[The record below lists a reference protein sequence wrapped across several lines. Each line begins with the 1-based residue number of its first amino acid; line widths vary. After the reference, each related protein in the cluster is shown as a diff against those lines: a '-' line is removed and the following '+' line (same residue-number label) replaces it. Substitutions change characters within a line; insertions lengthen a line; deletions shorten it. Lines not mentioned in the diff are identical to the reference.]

1 MHVMYTSQTLSFH
14 SYMNVCDFVDYFKNR
29 NRNEDPWNWSNT
41 PNYFWI
47 KKSRGLSVVVLVLLC
62 SIVHTIST
70 SNHTYCIYLEEK
82 LKRSTVLISLAHQI
96 VNQMCLQSRKQYKI
110 QDRTITATA
119 SCKSPHVSSVRSY
132 QWVLNGTKYMQEKDT
147 SCNSRYKSPNL
158 FQQTAVNLMKLSL
171 KPWR

>member
-119 SCKSPHVSSVRSY
+119 SCKFPPPPTFLPYGATNES
-132 QWVLNGTKYMQEKDT
+132 LMA
-147 SCNSRYKSPNL
+147 PNICKKKIL
-158 FQQTAVNLMKLSL
+158 LVIRVINHLTCFNRLQLI
-171 KPWR
+171 